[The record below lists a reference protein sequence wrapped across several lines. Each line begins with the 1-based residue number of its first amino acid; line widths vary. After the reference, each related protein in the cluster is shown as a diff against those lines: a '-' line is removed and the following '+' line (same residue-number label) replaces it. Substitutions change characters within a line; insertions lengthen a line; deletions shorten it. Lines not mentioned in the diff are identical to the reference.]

1 MRLRRYT
8 VLVQLGRDRCE
19 ATMATI
25 VEVKAEPLTAGSFA
39 PYGQLIGAGEEPAD
53 YARPL
58 LDVWRLDFRADART
72 RVQIM
77 RYHRQPMTFSRLER
91 HVHVTE
97 GRIPL
102 GRARAALA
110 VAGATGEARDS
121 MPDRDSVR
129 AFRFDGSCGILFAPG
144 IWHSLDCFPLGS
156 PSVDF
161 VLLSDEATE
170 TEIES
175 WREPASGRRTHVC
188 DYASVG
194 IEFRIVE

>member
-1 MRLRRYT
+1 
-8 VLVQLGRDRCE
+8 
-19 ATMATI
+19 MATI
-25 VEVKAEPLTAGSFA
+25 VEIRSEPLTTRSFA

-58 LDVWRLDFRADART
+58 LDVWHLDYRADART

-102 GRARAALA
+102 GGARAVLA
-110 VAGATGEARDS
+110 VAGATGEARDA
-121 MPDRDSVR
+121 MPDPHSVR

-144 IWHSLDCFPLGS
+144 VWHSLDCFPLHS
-156 PSVDF
+156 PTADF

-175 WREPASGRRTHVC
+175 WREPASGRHTHVC
-188 DYASVG
+188 DYASAG

>member
-1 MRLRRYT
+1 
-8 VLVQLGRDRCE
+8 
-19 ATMATI
+19 MATI
-25 VEVKAEPLTAGSFA
+25 VEVRMERLTAEAFA
-39 PYGQLIGAGEEPAD
+39 PYGQLIAAGEAHAD

-58 LDVWRLDFRADART
+58 LDVWHLDYRADAPARI
-72 RVQIM
+72 QIM
-77 RYHRQPMTFSRLER
+77 RYHEQPMTFHRLER
-91 HVHVTE
+91 HVRVTE

-102 GRARAALA
+102 DGARAVLA
-110 VAGATGEARDS
+110 VAGATGGAPES
-121 MPDRDSVR
+121 MPDPNSVR

-144 IWHSLDCFPLGS
+144 TWHSLDCFPLGS
-156 PSVDF
+156 STADF

-170 TEIES
+170 NEIES